1 MTSRLAL
8 IKLLVASQGR
18 VPGATSA
25 AEHLRTVSMDEIPHA
40 RTATGELL
48 HVQSRRLRSS
58 PEDVHGLDG
67 LVAALRETDAEEVD
81 LYALAEGGRV
91 TSVALTVSGRL
102 LGCVVGPDRREAR
115 GGDRGCE

>member
-8 IKLLVASQGR
+8 IELLVDSQGR
-18 VPGATSA
+18 VPWVTSA
-25 AEHLRTVSMDEIPHA
+25 VKHLRAVSMVEIPHA

-58 PEDVHGLDG
+58 PEDVRGLDG

-81 LYALAEGGRV
+81 LYVLAEGGTV
-91 TSVALTVSGRL
+91 TSVVLTLSGRL

-115 GGDRGCE
+115 GSDGG